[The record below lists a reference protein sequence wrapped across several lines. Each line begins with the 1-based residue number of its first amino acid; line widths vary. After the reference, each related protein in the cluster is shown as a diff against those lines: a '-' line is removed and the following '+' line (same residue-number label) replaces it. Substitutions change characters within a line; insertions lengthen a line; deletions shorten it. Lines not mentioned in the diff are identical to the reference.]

1 MIKYTDHKEFNQ
13 MESHSMDSSIQYI
26 RRDKIIRGGRG
37 RERHLGGNGRGRE
50 KGIKD
55 QVWRRLESS
64 PGVLVNGLNIQLNG
78 GGRQG
83 EALQSPRDL
92 GCERLPR

>member
-37 RERHLGGNGRGRE
+37 RERHLVEMGEEGR
-50 KGIKD
+50 K
-55 QVWRRLESS
+55 
-64 PGVLVNGLNIQLNG
+64 
-78 GGRQG
+78 
-83 EALQSPRDL
+83 A
-92 GCERLPR
+92 